1 MELQRY
7 TTETKL
13 TNYYPIPRSILEL
26 GMSSTCV
33 LMYGILLDRGTLSQK
48 NAYTDGSG
56 WVYVVYPIEEL
67 CRILRLSATA
77 VKDSL
82 RMLERKGLVRRIRP
96 SRKLANQLYLFLP
109 KDAVMDTGTGEKS
122 SPESRIS
129 VPGRAGKAAPS
140 NRKEQQNVSN
150 KNVSNTYQHSEE
162 ESL

>member
-7 TTETKL
+7 TTGTKL

-48 NAYTDGSG
+48 NAYIDASG

-67 CRILRLSATA
+67 SRILRLNATA

-82 RMLERKGLVRRIRP
+82 RMLEKKGLVRRIRP

-109 KDAVMDTGTGEKS
+109 KDGVMDTGTDEILTAD
-122 SPESRIS
+122 SRRK
-129 VPGRAGKAAPS
+129 VLGRAGKPAPS
-140 NRKEQQNVSN
+140 NRKKQQNL
-150 KNVSNTYQHSEE
+150 SNTYQHSEE